1 MNKKYILCVIIAILI
16 SIIFNIIYK
25 NIITEKYNGNS
36 NLKYIIGKDNNSEL
50 ISINSSDICFVSS
63 CNEDKIKN
71 IKSKLKNFKARI
83 SDLNLKLEGYK
94 NTLVEKDDQQPV
106 FERTLR
112 IMSDT
117 SLPIKIFRSDDTKST
132 DDINISF
139 RWKGTEYNAIGC
151 KSDGSGTG
159 KPNYGW
165 KNI

>member
-71 IKSKLKNFKARI
+71 IKSKLKNLKARI
-83 SDLNLKLEGYK
+83 SDINLKLEGYR
-94 NTLVEKDDQQPV
+94 NTLVGKNDPPV

-117 SLPIKIFRSDDTKST
+117 KEPIKIVRSDTKST